1 MQFLKTL
8 FWIAVAVVLAI
19 FTTNNWFAV
28 PIRLWDQLIVDIKL
42 PVLVFSAFLL
52 GLAPMLV
59 IHRATRWH
67 FRRKLAEKERALA
80 DAQPLAPPIFGETAE
95 PASPA
100 VPGAI
105 PPSDTLFPDK
115 P

>member
-42 PVLVFSAFLL
+42 PVLVFGAFLL
-52 GLAPMLV
+52 GLAPVLAV
-59 IHRATRWH
+59 HRATRWH
-67 FRRKLAEKERALA
+67 FRRKLAEKDRALA
-80 DAQPLAPPIFGETAE
+80 DAQAHAPPIFID
-95 PASPA
+95 PA
-100 VPGAI
+100 VEALPAA
-105 PPSDTLFPDK
+105 PPSDAPFPDR